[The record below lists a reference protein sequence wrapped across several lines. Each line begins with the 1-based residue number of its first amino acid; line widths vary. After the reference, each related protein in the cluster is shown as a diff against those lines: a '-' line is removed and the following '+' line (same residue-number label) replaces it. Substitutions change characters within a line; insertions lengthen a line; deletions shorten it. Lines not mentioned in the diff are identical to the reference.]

1 MRPVETPGSAVQSES
16 TGLRLTFLALVIAS
30 LFVLLFARLWFLQ
43 VMAGDRFVA
52 RAEGQAVRTIAIEA
66 PRGDILDRNGQPIV
80 ESRYAQVVS
89 VRPEEIPEARRD
101 AVLADLAGL
110 LGTTPADLQERIDD
124 SRAGPLSARPVAFD
138 VPEEIVF
145 YLHENGATRFPGV
158 YAERIPLR
166 DYPYGALAAHVVG
179 YTGEISAEQLAEP
192 RYSTAGYEQGDVIG
206 WSGVERTYEDVLR
219 GQEGLQRVR
228 VNARGEVLGDVEEV
242 PPRPGADVRLTLDLR
257 VQQLTE
263 EALEDGIAAAQGRQD
278 SESGAGRG
286 GTFQAP
292 GAAAVVLD
300 LDTGE
305 VVAMASYPTFEPER
319 FVGGVG
325 QTYWDFLQDEANHY
339 PLINRV
345 VSSAYPPG
353 SVFKIVSSAAAMEF
367 GYATR
372 DDYLPCPGEFEYG
385 QRVFR
390 NWSPVDQGPYNLAE
404 SLQRSC
410 DTVYY
415 LLATRMFGDEQR
427 QREAGQEPF
436 EAIGEM
442 ARRFGFGQPTG
453 IDLPSDRAGVVP
465 GRRWRQEYWLNA
477 RDTYCT
483 NAQAAQPGTYA
494 AELFGELCEDGGEWR
509 GGDLVNMSIGQGDVQ
524 TSPLQV
530 ANSFAGV
537 ANRGRIMRP
546 HVVGAVVRGEEEDP
560 VTPEVLHEVEV
571 AREHLDFIE
580 QGLVMVTQPG
590 GTAAAAFEGF
600 PYTIAGKTGTAENKP
615 KQPYAWFA
623 GYNVDAVGG
632 QRYVVVAMV
641 EEGGGGSQTAAPIV
655 RRVFEGLFSLEQT
668 QIVVGEFAD

>member
-1 MRPVETPGSAVQSES
+1 MQSES

-89 VRPEEIPEARRD
+89 VRPEEIPEERREE
-101 AVLADLAGL
+101 VLADLAGL
-110 LGTTPADLQERIDD
+110 LGMTPDELQARIDD

-138 VPEEIVF
+138 VREDIVF

-166 DYPYGALAAHVVG
+166 DYPYGTLAAHVVG
-179 YTGEISAEQLAEP
+179 YTGEISAEQLEEP
-192 RYSTAGYEQGDVIG
+192 EWVGYESGDVIG
-206 WSGVERTYEDVLR
+206 WSGVEATYEEVLQ
-219 GQEGLQRVR
+219 GEEGLQRVR

-242 PPRPGADVRLTLDLR
+242 APRPGADVRLTIDLEA
-257 VQQLTE
+257 QQLLE
-263 EALEDGIAAAQGRQD
+263 DALADGIAAARGTQD
-278 SESGAGRG
+278 AESGTGRG
-286 GTFQAP
+286 GTFAAP
-292 GAAAVVLD
+292 GAAAAVVD
-300 LDTGE
+300 IATGE
-305 VVAMASYPTFEPER
+305 IVAMASYPTFEPER

-325 QTYWDFLQDEANHY
+325 QTYWDYLQDEGNHY
-339 PLINRV
+339 PLINRA

-353 SVFKIVSSAAAMEF
+353 SVFKIVSSAAALEF
-367 GYATR
+367 GYATA
-372 DDYLPCPGEFEYG
+372 DDYLPCPAAFEYG
-385 QRVFR
+385 GRTFR
-390 NWSPVDQGPYNLAE
+390 NWSDVDQGPYNLAQ
-404 SLQRSC
+404 SLQHSC
-410 DTVYY
+410 DTAFY
-415 LLATRMFGDEQR
+415 LLATRMFADEER
-427 QREAGQEPF
+427 QEDAGQEAF
-436 EAIGEM
+436 EAIGAM
-442 ARRFGFGQPTG
+442 ARRFGFGAQTG
-453 IDLPSDRAGVVP
+453 IDLPSDRVGVIP
-465 GRRWRQEYWLNA
+465 GRQWRYDYWLQA

-483 NAQAAQPGTYA
+483 NAQAATPGTYA
-494 AELFGELCEDGGEWR
+494 HQLFTELCEGGATWR

-530 ANSFAGV
+530 ANSFAAV

-546 HVVGAVVRGEEEDP
+546 HVVRSIVRGAEGEEP
-560 VTPEVLHEVEV
+560 IAPEVLRDVEV
-571 AREHLDFIE
+571 APEHLEFIE
-580 QGLVMVTQPG
+580 QGLVMVTQSG
-590 GTAAAAFEGF
+590 GTAARAFADF

-623 GYNVDAVGG
+623 GYNVEPVDG

-655 RRVFEGLFSLEQT
+655 RRIFEGLFALQPTE
-668 QIVVGEFAD
+668 IVVGEFAD